1 MKNIFRIILGLI
13 LILNVNQTNSQ
24 EVSNDTIVPVS
35 LGEVVVST
43 PFNESLKNNVISV
56 DKVNLGD
63 LSFLKSQSIPKALY
77 NVPGVSFITTGPGIQ
92 KPIIRGL
99 SGNRVVTVYQGVRFE
114 NMQWGDEHG
123 LEIHTSG
130 ISSLK

>member
-56 DKVNLGD
+56 DKV
-63 LSFLKSQSIPKALY
+63 
-77 NVPGVSFITTGPGIQ
+77 V
-92 KPIIRGL
+92 
-99 SGNRVVTVYQGVRFE
+99 
-114 NMQWGDEHG
+114 
-123 LEIHTSG
+123 EI
-130 ISSLK
+130 